1 MKGKI
6 LTIMLLACM
15 STSIFGQTPTN
26 SEPDYDILYDKM
38 FTYIYLKMFNS
49 SDDSDDLD
57 TTQKNEGN
65 DFKEYLKVENL
76 LTATTLKTGAKI
88 PYNCILGFTPTT
100 IHPSKTYMVL
110 KSGNDCEIICSEFQT
125 LDYSYILH
133 RQLSQAYEFF
143 QKHQPQLDV
152 ELFPQYA
159 KIICD
164 VFIKNS
170 RYLE

>member
-57 TTQKNEGN
+57 TIKKMKAMILKN
-65 DFKEYLKVENL
+65 
-76 LTATTLKTGAKI
+76 I
-88 PYNCILGFTPTT
+88 
-100 IHPSKTYMVL
+100 
-110 KSGNDCEIICSEFQT
+110 
-125 LDYSYILH
+125 
-133 RQLSQAYEFF
+133 
-143 QKHQPQLDV
+143 
-152 ELFPQYA
+152 
-159 KIICD
+159 
-164 VFIKNS
+164 
-170 RYLE
+170 